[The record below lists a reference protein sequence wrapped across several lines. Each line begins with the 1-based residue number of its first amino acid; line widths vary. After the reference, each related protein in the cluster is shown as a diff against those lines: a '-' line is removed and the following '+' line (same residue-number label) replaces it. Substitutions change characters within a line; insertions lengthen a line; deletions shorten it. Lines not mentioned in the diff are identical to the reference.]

1 MKIWD
6 LFKPKKIEKVSTN
19 KNGLYNASY
28 KKFNKSERIWPK
40 IQVILE
46 TAETVLAFQKEQ
58 SVFVDE
64 IQEIV
69 DTCHDIESLLEKY
82 ENKGI
87 LKDIYPLDEQ
97 AYICIKEMLKSADNS
112 RDNTCETLMQTEQG
126 LKAVIA
132 NLKEY
137 LEDINKTVDYYKLV
151 EKDTLETNFLIL
163 KNHLSISNQL
173 ELNDRIT
180 NEMESDDL
188 DIDL

>member
-6 LFKPKKIEKVSTN
+6 LFKPKKIEKVSSN
-19 KNGLYNASY
+19 KNDTVY
-28 KKFNKSERIWPK
+28 KKLNKSESVWPK

-82 ENKGI
+82 ESKGI
-87 LKDIYPLDEQ
+87 LKDISPLDEQ
-97 AYICIKEMLKSADNS
+97 TYICIKEMLKSADKS
-112 RDNTCETLMQTEQG
+112 RDNTCGPLIQTEQG
-126 LKAVIA
+126 LKAAIA

-137 LEDINKTVDYYKLV
+137 LEDINKTVDYYKSI
-151 EKDTLETNFLIL
+151 EKDTLETNFVIL
-163 KNHLSISNQL
+163 KSNLSISSQL
-173 ELNDRIT
+173 ELNDRIA

-188 DIDL
+188 DIDR